1 MKIDIN
7 EVAILGEYSSVEWG
21 YDSDEVE
28 YVLVS
33 KMVIDYNEGDG
44 KEKKILTIIADV
56 DGENVLNMFVSDW
69 DQYEEDEINRI
80 IKNR

>member
-7 EVAILGEYSSVEWG
+7 EVAILGEYSSAEWG
-21 YDSDEVE
+21 FDSDEVE

-33 KMVIDYNEGDG
+33 KMVIDYNGVDG
-44 KEKKILTIIADV
+44 EVKKILTIIADV

-69 DQYEEDEINRI
+69 DKYEEDEINRI
-80 IKNR
+80 IKK